1 MPDPIKDLQA
11 GLSDDKLKQKYKLSD
26 DDVFT
31 LRKYNYATTKG
42 GASVDDALELY
53 PTVSKYVKPA
63 NNKTAVASEIETFDP
78 KNLKV
83 GSEQPLMPNGKA
95 QPDIT
100 SALKK
105 QMQDNAPGFAL
116 GETIASQPAKELIA
130 QETGVPVNMQR
141 TLDPIAAP
149 EPKENKQAIKNQENA
164 DILYSTPQ
172 GRMYYDLIQPIWKT
186 ATKAGGNMAAAIVR
200 GSGMVAN
207 PIAKALGNQEKTAAI
222 ADGLVDY
229 FDFDRRS
236 KENRDDAAIYATPTK
251 LQGNLINDGKI
262 STTKL
267 IPKTIENLTNM
278 AILVSGG
285 GVGKGALFAKSY
297 LMTEEDY
304 RKQGKEA
311 GLRGGQLDAFA
322 SVAAGLTSVLEG
334 VSPNSAAVGQF
345 KPKLVA
351 AAVKDIK
358 AGVSVTTAVKRAVK
372 EYGSEN
378 AKEVGQEL
386 LQNFGDH
393 VVKKVSDESFDSE
406 FNENMQ
412 YKDVQKEVLET
423 ALMTILPTTLLMT
436 PSAIRQYKPSNQT
449 ISSLDFAAGNQD
461 VFNQAVDKS
470 VASGEFSDTDAQ
482 TMKDNVGL
490 YSTKVKQMREMGYS
504 PDQSAR
510 IAFAAYK
517 DAKSK
522 VGTQAI
528 TDSPVLKSTI
538 GAKAK
543 KDEEQLQ
550 NEVKDAALGIPEV
563 GTELSGVDL
572 SKIVNNTPNSP
583 ASVLEEI
590 KDKDYVVDE
599 IDLQEKYDNDPG
611 FKLQVEAAKES
622 KEDPEGLRTPAIIN
636 QSGEVLDGNKRLAQ
650 QFADGETTA
659 RVFRELKEEPEATPP
674 EPITKPLSDISEED
688 QSALITK
695 RKAKTN
701 LSDRQNKINE
711 LLQDADLYAK
721 MPEGRL
727 GKQKPEGVQKLN
739 ELKTR
744 ANELSLTFDPIRNT
758 FKNESGGKV
767 QKRFLAESN
776 GAIIDNHVPLT
787 ERKPAVQSTFQTLYK
802 AMPAGQSA
810 ALFFPNDISG
820 IDGKRLNESQLNATL
835 ADVFNGVPSVQAEN
849 YLNEFEKMVE
859 NNAVLLE
866 NDGQQVSVP
875 LSEYVQLMTEAQNEV
890 DKAID
895 NGDLNIP
902 DDVALELLKQS
913 EKEMSDPGFQEWY
926 FDNNFNEDGTDRQ
939 TEESNQQQAA
949 TQSGVGQNAT
959 GETSPG
965 GEESVSEDG
974 SDSLLQEDQTFD
986 TPLTNKEQ
994 AKLIADKMRAF
1005 ASSIE
1010 VSANAAYSRPDVI
1023 PRAMLATGIRLA
1035 AKAVEA
1041 GGAIADGIKAAVDF
1055 IKSQNTGMDDKMIR
1069 DQVVEAIVG
1078 SGVKPKRTAS
1088 VKSSIKASTNTTVK
1102 DKVVTVVNEL
1112 DALRKQ
1118 IKAKYKTIVSEELR
1132 TSIDNIL
1139 DEAEKRGVFTST
1151 AKATA
1156 VASIARVLNKAT
1168 TPAKLLKAVDKIGK
1182 IIENVEY
1189 EKNLN
1194 RANETRSKIAK
1205 AIKGKSLTR
1214 AASNVEATKAF
1225 LKIKPENVSDLA
1237 AYNEIATKVLETQK
1251 AASVKVIEGKGM
1263 VSNQTAEL
1271 ANIEIRRYTN
1281 QQLTF
1286 AEEQAKER
1294 TAQNYQDLVDIG
1306 VIDPNT
1312 MSLEEMQQI
1321 IEAVNDPAAT
1331 PEQIQ
1336 DLNESKQK
1344 EKERAFQEIIN
1355 RQKDALKE
1363 MYDADTELGILEP
1376 QERELISKILSLDP
1390 ETLSI
1395 SQMVRMNDVINN
1407 IITNVEFYGAG
1418 ELAVLAGVQAD
1429 NKTMA
1434 AEIKTSGINLTKFA
1448 DNLLGKMG
1456 KGFASVQL
1464 MFEFIAKSTKLA
1476 SRMQQLSGIRTIF
1489 NGHSKAIVTQERTL
1503 EQYDKLKQSMG
1514 RRLDEPENRY
1524 RRGVYARIIQD
1535 LGGTLEEINAEFDRV
1550 KQLIQFSYERL
1561 NNSEDKTEIQEGKV
1575 LQKVYD
1581 EILKDSDSADAVKA
1595 KLQAIE
1601 PANIKLV
1608 DFWVNKFGERVD
1620 EVAAS
1625 SEIYNNK
1632 IFERYNN
1639 YTATKA
1645 KKISGEPIA
1654 SEQEDIFK
1662 VTMSSKKLDVS
1673 PSKTKLNRI
1682 KSGMLPAGTV
1692 YDFDFDSV
1700 QAERFFQTNYDLETA
1715 PAIAKVRAFFD
1726 SPVSAKL
1733 LGGEKN
1739 KKLVMENI
1747 KQAVLKQKNK
1757 QLPAPEAEQAVV
1769 KFLNILQVKGARI
1782 ALGSISQLPKQYLS
1796 VASSTLANLGTD
1808 MGLYFK
1814 AFGVS
1819 NKIKLFD
1826 LSSIATR
1833 GGAKAGYNHDAD
1845 VAAIERSI
1853 TANNFRRNTKEVLG
1867 KVAKIAEAS
1876 MSALVKSDVSVAR
1889 TSWLAYYMQDLKRQG
1904 TDLSTVDWK
1913 KAHESFN
1920 EEAAAYAEQM
1930 VSRSQNPNNNTELAT
1945 YYRDVKGLG
1954 SVLKNLLLPFSS
1966 FSTNQRVRMTNDVQ
1980 KLFKGGEKAEA
1991 ARSLAA
1997 TALETGVFNAIKIYF
2012 LAGMLTTPASRALA
2026 ALFGM
2031 WDDDD
2036 EKKADDYESIDIKI
2050 GDSTFNVSDKQK
2062 RLAANV
2068 MNDYFFSGLGGSVQQ
2083 ASQKGMNWIYSN
2095 MASEEYPNGGNPKKN
2110 PELFYVFDESKNPY
2124 AAWGMYGILP
2134 AQFESLKKNAE
2145 EAIIGQA
2152 DNVIDGGMGEKVVTE
2167 KKDITSQERQA
2178 AVLNFLINSF
2188 AMFGVGD
2195 AEVTNI
2201 NRKMGAIMEKKMKA
2215 RYGGENILKITS
2227 KGKGEQQSSESNL
2240 P

>member
-11 GLSDDKLKQKYKLSD
+11 GLSDDKLKQKYKMSD
-26 DDVFT
+26 DDVFN
-31 LRKYNYATTKG
+31 LRKFSYVTTKG

-63 NNKTAVASEIETFDP
+63 GSKTPIASEIETFDP

-83 GSEQPLMPNGKA
+83 GNDQPVMPNGKA

-100 SALKK
+100 PALKK
-105 QMQDNAPGFAL
+105 QMQDNAPAFSL
-116 GETIASQPAKELIA
+116 GQAIASQPAKELIA

-141 TLDPIAAP
+141 TLDPVAAP
-149 EPKENKQAIKNQENA
+149 EPKEDKQAIKNQEDA

-186 ATKAGGNMAAAIVR
+186 ATKAGGNIAAAVVR
-200 GSGMVAN
+200 GSSMVVN
-207 PIAKALGNQEKTAAI
+207 PLNKALGNDEKSAAI

-229 FDFDRRS
+229 FDFDRRA
-236 KENRDDAAIYATPTK
+236 KENRTDAAIYATPTK
-251 LQGNLINDGKI
+251 LQGNLINDGKV

-278 AILVSGG
+278 AILVGGG
-285 GVGKGALFAKSY
+285 GVGKGALFVKSY

-304 RKQGKEA
+304 RKQGKDA
-311 GLRGGQLDAFA
+311 GLKGGQLDAFA
-322 SVAAGLTSVLEG
+322 TVAAGLTSVLEG
-334 VSPNSAAVGQF
+334 ISPNNAALGQF

-358 AGVSVTTAVKRAVK
+358 AGVSVTTALKRAAK

-386 LQNFGDH
+386 FQNFGDH
-393 VVKKVSDESFDSE
+393 VVKKVSDESFDSQ
-406 FNENMQ
+406 FNDNMQ

-436 PSAIRQYKPSNQT
+436 PSAIRQYRPNNQT
-449 ISSLDFAAGNQD
+449 ISSLDFAADNQE

-470 VASGEFSDTDAQ
+470 VASGQFTDTDAQ

-517 DAKSK
+517 DAKTK

-528 TDSPVLKSTI
+528 TDSPVLKATL
-538 GAKAK
+538 GAEAK

-550 NEVKDAALGIPEV
+550 NEVKDAAMGIPEV

-583 ASVLEEI
+583 STLVDQI

-599 IDLQEKYDNDPG
+599 IDLQEKYDNDPA

-622 KEDPEGLRTPAIIN
+622 KEDPEGLRTPAIID

-659 RVFRELKEEPEATPP
+659 RVFRELKAEPDTKPSVIMPQDNKPIETITIQAEEPAIGTTDTSSETPSEVVDT
-674 EPITKPLSDISEED
+674 EPIEPIDPDAVDYEAPVTNYE
-688 QSALITK
+688 
-695 RKAKTN
+695 KAK
-701 LSDRQNKINE
+701 S
-711 LLQDADLYAK
+711 
-721 MPEGRL
+721 
-727 GKQKPEGVQKLN
+727 
-739 ELKTR
+739 
-744 ANELSLTFDPIRNT
+744 
-758 FKNESGGKV
+758 
-767 QKRFLAESN
+767 
-776 GAIIDNHVPLT
+776 
-787 ERKPAVQSTFQTLYK
+787 
-802 AMPAGQSA
+802 
-810 ALFFPNDISG
+810 
-820 IDGKRLNESQLNATL
+820 
-835 ADVFNGVPSVQAEN
+835 
-849 YLNEFEKMVE
+849 
-859 NNAVLLE
+859 
-866 NDGQQVSVP
+866 
-875 LSEYVQLMTEAQNEV
+875 
-890 DKAID
+890 
-895 NGDLNIP
+895 
-902 DDVALELLKQS
+902 
-913 EKEMSDPGFQEWY
+913 
-926 FDNNFNEDGTDRQ
+926 
-939 TEESNQQQAA
+939 
-949 TQSGVGQNAT
+949 
-959 GETSPG
+959 
-965 GEESVSEDG
+965 
-974 SDSLLQEDQTFD
+974 
-986 TPLTNKEQ
+986 
-994 AKLIADKMRAF
+994 IADKMRAF

-1010 VSANAAYSRPDVI
+1010 VDANAAYSRPDVI

-1041 GGAIADGIKAAVDF
+1041 GGAIADGIKAAVDY
-1055 IKSQNTGMDDKMIR
+1055 IKSQNTGMDDNMIR
-1069 DQVVEAIVG
+1069 EEVVNAIVG
-1078 SGVKPKRTAS
+1078 AGIKQAPKRTS
-1088 VKSSIKASTNTTVK
+1088 VKASIKGATNTTVK
-1102 DKVVTVVNEL
+1102 NKIVTVVNEL

-1118 IKAKYKTIVSEELR
+1118 IKEKYKTIVANELR
-1132 TSIDNIL
+1132 ANIDDLLNK
-1139 DEAEKRGVFTST
+1139 AEERGAFTST

-1156 VASIARVLNKAT
+1156 VASIARILNKAT

-1182 IIENVEY
+1182 VIENVEY
-1189 EKNLN
+1189 EKDLN
-1194 RANETRSKIAK
+1194 QANDTRSKIAK

-1214 AASNVEATKAF
+1214 AASNVETTKAF

-1237 AYNEIATKVLETQK
+1237 AYNEIAAKVLETQK
-1251 AASVKVIEGKGM
+1251 AASVKIVEGKG
-1263 VSNQTAEL
+1263 VAKDEAATL
-1271 ANIEIRRYTN
+1271 ANRDIRKYTDD
-1281 QQLTF
+1281 QLTF
-1286 AEEQAKER
+1286 AEEQAKQK
-1294 TAQNYQDLVDIG
+1294 TAENYQDLVDIG

-1312 MSLEEMQQI
+1312 MSLEEMQAI
-1321 IEAVNDPAAT
+1321 IDGINDPAAT

-1336 DLNESKQK
+1336 DLNNSKQK
-1344 EKERAFQEIIN
+1344 EKENAFRQLIEMQQSSLQEMM
-1355 RQKDALKE
+1355 DDVAYL
-1363 MYDADTELGILEP
+1363 DLLTP
-1376 QERELISKILSLDP
+1376 QEDVLVRKILALDP
-1390 ETLSI
+1390 KTLSI

-1407 IITNVEFYGAG
+1407 IIANGEFFGAG
-1418 ELAVLAGVQAD
+1418 ELAILSDMQAD

-1434 AEIKTSGINLTKFA
+1434 TEIKASGINLSKFA
-1448 DNLLGKMG
+1448 DNLFGRMA

-1476 SRMQQLSGIRTIF
+1476 SRMQQLSGIRAVF
-1489 NGHSKAIVTQERTL
+1489 NGHSRATVTQEATL
-1503 EQYDKLKQSMG
+1503 AEYDKLKRSMG
-1514 RRLDEPENRY
+1514 KRLDEPENRY
-1524 RRGVYARIIQD
+1524 RRGVYARIVQD
-1535 LGGTLEEINAEFDRV
+1535 LGGTAEDIKAEFDRV
-1550 KQLIQFSYERL
+1550 KQIIQFSYERL
-1561 NNSEDKTEIQEGKV
+1561 SASEDKTDIQEGKV

-1581 EILKDSDSADAVKA
+1581 EILKDSESAADVRS
-1595 KLQAIE
+1595 KLETIE

-1608 DFWVNKFGERVD
+1608 EFWQNKFGERVD

-1645 KKISGEPIA
+1645 KKINGEPIT

-1682 KSGMLPAGTV
+1682 KTGMLPAGTV
-1692 YDFDFDSV
+1692 FDLDFDSV

-1726 SPVSAKL
+1726 SPDSAKL
-1733 LGGEKN
+1733 LGGQKN
-1739 KKLVMENI
+1739 KNTVMENI
-1747 KQAVLKQKNK
+1747 RQAVLKQKNK
-1757 QLPAPEAEQAVV
+1757 QLPAPEAEQNFV
-1769 KFLNILQVKGARI
+1769 KLLNVLQVKGARI
-1782 ALGSISQLPKQYLS
+1782 ALGSLSQLPKQYLS

-1808 MGLYFK
+1808 LPLYFK

-1853 TANNFRRNTKEVLG
+1853 TANDIRRNTKEVMNTM
-1867 KVAKIAEAS
+1867 AKIAESS

-1904 TDLSTVDWK
+1904 TDISTIDWN

-1945 YYRDVKGLG
+1945 YYRDTKGLG
-1954 SVLKNLLLPFSS
+1954 SVLKNLVLPFSS
-1966 FSTNQRVRMTNDVQ
+1966 FSTNQRVRMTNDMQ
-1980 KLFKGGEKAEA
+1980 KIWKGGNKAEA

-1997 TALETGVFNAIKIYF
+1997 TVVETGVFNAIKIYA
-2012 LAGMLTTPASRALA
+2012 LSGWITTPASQFLA
-2026 ALFGM
+2026 SVFGM
-2031 WDDDD
+2031 WDEED
-2036 EKKADDYESIDIKI
+2036 EKKVDDYQSVDIKV
-2050 GDSTFNVSDKQK
+2050 GESTFNVSDKQK
-2062 RLAANV
+2062 RLVANM
-2068 MNDYFFSGLGGSVQQ
+2068 MNDYLFSGLGGAVQG

-2095 MASEEYPNGGNPKKN
+2095 IASEEYPNGGKASKSPK
-2110 PELFYVFDESKNPY
+2110 LFYEFDDSKNGGFSS
-2124 AAWGMYGILP
+2124 WGMYGILP
-2134 AQFESLKKNAE
+2134 TQVNALSKNAE
-2145 EAIIGQA
+2145 EAILGQT
-2152 DNVIDGGMGEKVVTE
+2152 DRVVKGGMGDKVVTE
-2167 KKDITSQERQA
+2167 KTEITTQEQQA
-2178 AVLNFLINSF
+2178 AALNFMINSF
-2188 AMFGVGD
+2188 ALFGIGD

-2201 NRKMGAIMEKKMKA
+2201 NRKLGAIMEKKMKA
-2215 RYGGENILKITS
+2215 RYGGENTITISS
-2227 KGKGEQQSSESNL
+2227 KGKGQPQSSEGNL